1 MGYFNIEFKPSFSG
15 VATMAT
21 TYTNGD
27 VLFDWQE
34 IDMPGG
40 HVRIHGISMVA
51 QGTNGATQGF
61 TTQLLFAH
69 LDQSNNLPISIGTT
83 NATASGINHYSQL
96 CGTAKME
103 LQASGLDFF
112 SVFTTGGT
120 DGDYDGGL
128 VIETNKRR
136 NLDTQDLVPN
146 MINTGKIAIAGINT
160 AGAADFNTGVLL
172 NQNGNQAALAA
183 PTPTTLTV
191 DGVNATKVFMRG
203 DVIHAADGALIG
215 TILSVA
221 ANGLSIVVDNVA
233 APLLDDDELMHSR
246 PVKVILHC
254 EM

>member
-1 MGYFNIEFKPSFSG
+1 
-15 VATMAT
+15 MAT
-21 TYTNGD
+21 TYNNGD

-51 QGTNGATQGF
+51 QGTNGATPTQGF

-83 NATASGINHYSQL
+83 NATAGGINHYSQL

-103 LQASGLDFF
+103 LTASGLDFF

-160 AGAADFNTGVLL
+160 AGATDFNTGVLL
-172 NQNGNQAALAA
+172 NQNSDQAA
-183 PTPTTLTV
+183 TTVDTTLTV
-191 DGVNATKVFMRG
+191 DGTNATKVFMRG

-215 TILSVA
+215 TVKSVA
-221 ANGLSIVVDNVA
+221 ANGLSIVVDGVA
-233 APLLDDDELMHSR
+233 AALVDDDELMHSR
-246 PVKVILHC
+246 PIKVILHC